1 MKKQQI
7 RLICFSGLLAALVL
21 VLTAFVHI
29 PVHTGYVHV
38 GDAFIYLGACLLPVP
53 YAPLVG
59 AVGAALADCISGYA
73 LWAPGSLIVKTLTV
87 FLFSSKSTKML
98 TLRNGL
104 ATIPAAAICIGGYY
118 LYEAL
123 ITGNFAAPLAG
134 MLGNLFQ
141 SAASGIIFIVLA
153 AAADKL
159 KLKSKLLETK

>member
-38 GDAFIYLGACLLPVP
+38 GDAFIYLGACLLPMP
-53 YAPLVG
+53 Y
-59 AVGAALADCISGYA
+59 
-73 LWAPGSLIVKTLTV
+73 
-87 FLFSSKSTKML
+87 
-98 TLRNGL
+98 
-104 ATIPAAAICIGGYY
+104 
-118 LYEAL
+118 
-123 ITGNFAAPLAG
+123 APLAG
-134 MLGNLFQ
+134 MLGNLLQ

-159 KLKSKLLETK
+159 KLKSKLLETN

>member
-7 RLICFSGLLAALVL
+7 KLICFSGLLAALVL

-38 GDAFIYLGACLLPVP
+38 GDAFIYLGACLLPMP

-73 LWAPGSLIVKTLTV
+73 LWAPGSVIVKTLTV
-87 FLFSSKSTKML
+87 FLFTSKGNKML
-98 TLRNGL
+98 NTRNIL
-104 ATIPAAAICIGGYY
+104 ALIPAAALCVGGYY

-123 ITGNFAAPLAG
+123 ITSNFAAPLAG

-141 SAASGIIFIVLA
+141 SVASAVIFIVVAL
-153 AAADKL
+153 AADKL
-159 KLKSKLLETK
+159 KLKSRLLETK